1 MVKCPNGEHF
11 PPLSSSP
18 PNRRPPRPPHVGHA
32 ILAERPRAAPQ
43 FPTPRRGNGAR
54 LRLPATSRKQH
65 ENAPQNCPPCPK
77 SEQTP
82 RARASHSYVDHFAL
96 PQRTPR
102 GEHMPPRRRAKAP
115 TGGAA
120 GMIARRGG
128 HFWLDEAIARDAAR
142 SLEVVHGCWHSVGL
156 HYEDISRG
164 NGGEAGL
171 PGAARRGGSVW
182 GGGNPPPPRGAKKPF
197 GLPSSPHP
205 PFSLPAEARPLR
217 LLGEVCTPL
226 GPPLPPRGPRA
237 AL

>member
-11 PPLSSSP
+11 PPLSSFP
-18 PNRRPPRPPHVGHA
+18 PNRRPPRPPHVNHG
-32 ILAERPRAAPQ
+32 IQAERPRAAPQ
-43 FPTPRRGNGAR
+43 FPTPRRGNSAR
-54 LRLPATSRKQH
+54 LGGPATSRNQQEK
-65 ENAPQNCPPCPK
+65 APQNCPLALNRNK
-77 SEQTP
+77 RP
-82 RARASHSYVDHFAL
+82 RARASHSYVNHAAL
-96 PQRTPR
+96 PQRIPR

-182 GGGNPPPPRGAKKPF
+182 GGGNPPPAAGGKKTF
-197 GLPSSPHP
+197 WASFLSAP
-205 PFSLPAEARPLR
+205 PFL
-217 LLGEVCTPL
+217 TP
-226 GPPLPPRGPRA
+226 R
-237 AL
+237 